1 MGLAPGDRGLLVSC
15 SLDLRQPRLRRQR
28 PVLPVDAHRLGG
40 RRWRHGLGLDRGRGL
55 RQSGSDLVVDLRAP
69 EAALLESLAGNR
81 FPPFVAYFR
90 SFSVP
95 GGLSLDESADDAR
108 RRRIEFI
115 KDQWPFP
122 YQRPVASHEV
132 AVTIWSLGCHGR
144 APSCWPGAPLRSEG
158 GTRTGRRGAMT
169 AAEPTAA
176 ISGAI
181 SVPLR
186 TAHGEVV
193 WPTRS

>member
-1 MGLAPGDRGLLVSC
+1 MTWQESVASDSHGPVQMRRCPNAESVHPADERTGVVVESGETVTDATLV
-15 SLDLRQPRLRRQR
+15 
-28 PVLPVDAHRLGG
+28 A
-40 RRWRHGLGLDRGRGL
+40 
-55 RQSGSDLVVDLRAP
+55 

-81 FPPFVAYFR
+81 FPPFNFR

-115 KDQWPFP
+115 KDHWPFP

-144 APSCWPGAPLRSEG
+144 APSCWPGAPLRSED
-158 GTRTGRRGAMT
+158 GTHTGRPGVLLAVRGAPRKNGERGSQMLNWS
-169 AAEPTAA
+169 AAPA
-176 ISGAI
+176 
-181 SVPLR
+181 
-186 TAHGEVV
+186 
-193 WPTRS
+193 